1 MLRAYPG
8 AVQRLLKGIDGQFLQ
23 LLPLAGAEAAA
34 IASEMR
40 KYEDLN
46 PQLADVALV
55 YLSQR
60 EGIKT
65 IFTLDQRDFFVY
77 RGIRA
82 RAFEIIPEPR

>member
-8 AVQRLLKGIDGQFLQ
+8 AVQRLLRGIDGHFLQ

-34 IASEMR
+34 IAAQMR

-46 PQLADVALV
+46 PQLADAALV

-77 RGIRA
+77 RGTRA
-82 RAFEIIPEPR
+82 RAFEIIPEP